1 MKRLI
6 TVMILCIAGLTAS
19 VAFAESETGAEWDF
33 DLPLSVVTSDYA
45 VLVNRDHMLESTD
58 VPSNLVNVNVRKRSS
73 AVVQMDAVV
82 AAALETIFADA
93 ALVTEYTYRVQ
104 NAEGNWEYATFSD
117 PDGLQL
123 LLVSGYRSYSSQYT
137 IYSNYLARNNG
148 VDDGIS
154 SPAGASE
161 HQTGYA
167 ADVISVQ
174 YNADNS
180 YMNSTFYQTPE
191 AQWMEENAATYGFI
205 MRYPED
211 KEDITKVPYEPWH
224 LRYVGREIAGYIKRT
239 GDTLEDFTEEWQAAL
254 AKFLEDGGSIQ
265 AQLLLEST
273 TGPTAVEST
282 VLDVT
287 DEDGDPEVS
296 LSLW

>member
-6 TVMILCIAGLTAS
+6 TVVILIIAGLTAS
-19 VAFAESETGAEWDF
+19 VALAESDTGAAWDF

-45 VLVNRDHMLESTD
+45 VLVNRDHLLESTD
-58 VPSNLVNVNVRKRSS
+58 TPANLVNVNVRKRSS
-73 AVVQMDAVV
+73 AVIQMDAVV
-82 AAALETIFADA
+82 AAALETMFADA
-93 ALVTEYTYRVQ
+93 KLVTEFEYRVQ
-104 NAEGNWEYATFSD
+104 DAEGSWGYATFSD
-117 PDGLQL
+117 SDGLQL

-137 IYSNYLARNNG
+137 IYNNYLARNNG

-161 HQTGYA
+161 HQTGYS
-167 ADVISVQ
+167 ADVISVK

-191 AQWMEENAATYGFI
+191 AQWMEENAAIYGFI
-205 MRYPED
+205 LRYPED

-239 GDTLEDFTEEWQAAL
+239 GETLEEFTENWQAAL
-254 AKFLEDGGSIQ
+254 AKFLEDGGNVQ

-273 TGPTAVEST
+273 AGPTALEST
-282 VLDVT
+282 VLDVF
-287 DEDGDPEVS
+287 DADGDHEIS